1 MPLQSTGRPARD
13 WLVLHGS
20 LVCLVFGWDHRVTG
34 SHISSVFQAPLGFF
48 FLLGSLV
55 PKTTRQRTSPSEQT
69 LAKLLFMPCLL
80 MSLGQ
85 NKPYGQTKIPRGEK

>member
-20 LVCLVFGWDHRVTG
+20 LVCLVFGWGHRVTG

-48 FLLGSLV
+48 FFIRQLGSKNN
-55 PKTTRQRTSPSEQT
+55 KTE
-69 LAKLLFMPCLL
+69 
-80 MSLGQ
+80 
-85 NKPYGQTKIPRGEK
+85 NKSQ